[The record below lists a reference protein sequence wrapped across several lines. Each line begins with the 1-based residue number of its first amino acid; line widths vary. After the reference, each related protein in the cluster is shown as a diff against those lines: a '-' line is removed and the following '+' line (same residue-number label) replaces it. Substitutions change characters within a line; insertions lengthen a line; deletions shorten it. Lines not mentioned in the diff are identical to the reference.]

1 MTPSHSFPVLTGWRG
16 LLAVLLLWA
25 FFAQTVT
32 GLVAQSP
39 TVDEQAHLMRGYL
52 YLKLGTPVFKIGHP
66 VLADTL
72 AAVPLWALTN
82 LDIPADPAAFQS
94 NDWGNYSD
102 HFVWR
107 PGINVELVFFLSRL
121 TVVAIGMAFAALVFR
136 WASRVWG
143 MGAGLVALALFVFD
157 PTIVA
162 HSELVTHD
170 VPVGFFYFAAT
181 YGLWRYLETRRA
193 RDLILTGVVF
203 GLAQGSKFSA
213 LLLVPLMVA
222 MVGLWP
228 FLRGAGVTDRVRWLK
243 DRAWGLLAIFAIG
256 GLTLWALYRFDVRPL
271 PGSSLPV
278 PAASYFEDLLWE
290 VRYFNHARYFFLW
303 GQYSATGWWYYFP
316 VAFVLKTPLPAML
329 LISAALMGL
338 RRQSNWPRLAALLL
352 PLLAYLLSTLVSPL
366 DIGYRYFIPALPYL
380 YVLAGRLAATARQ
393 HWRLALAGVLAW
405 SAAIAVYIHP
415 DNLAYFNEL
424 AGGPDNGW
432 RYLVDSNID
441 WGQSLPALRDIVRQN
456 QLGRIKLS
464 YFGSA
469 HPSYYGLDAELL
481 PTADLTPEQGNP
493 STNTF
498 YPADPA
504 PGVYAI
510 SATNLQGIAMGP
522 DQWDTFRY
530 FRNRRPFA
538 RAGHS
543 IFLYRVEPSGPSVD
557 VVLSGLQVD
566 ELAPATFNAFGTNDV
581 HLRWADPGNCLII
594 PAHPAWYVARGDEL
608 DAWGWSAARSCAT
621 TTGQP
626 CRLYAP
632 DEAAHARAM
641 ARLESLSRTSKA
653 WRSPDLT
660 PSPDSMFVLSLPVN
674 LGDQIQFLGYELQ
687 SATPDRISLLT
698 AWRVTVPP
706 SGRRAIFVHLL
717 APGGKVI
724 AQWDGLDVPVEGWRV
739 GDTFVQKVSVL
750 PPPNVAP
757 GKYWIQVGMYNPDT
771 MERLPV
777 VVQESH
783 IADRVLLDAV
793 SLGETP

>member
-1 MTPSHSFPVLTGWRG
+1 MTPTRSSSVLTGWRG
-16 LLAVLLLWA
+16 LVAVLLLWA

-52 YLKLGTPVFKIGHP
+52 YLKLGAPVFKIGHP

-102 HFVWR
+102 RFVWR
-107 PGINVELVFFLSRL
+107 PGVNVELIFFLSRL

-181 YGLWRYLETRRA
+181 YGLWRYLETRRT

-228 FLRGAGVTDRVRWLK
+228 FLRGSGVTGRLHWLK
-243 DRAWGLLAIFAIG
+243 DRALGLLAIFTIG
-256 GLTLWALYRFDVRPL
+256 GLTLWALYHFEVRPL

-290 VRYFNHARYFFLW
+290 VRYFSHERYFFLW
-303 GQYSATGWWYYFP
+303 GQYSTTGWWYYFP

-329 LISAALMGL
+329 LIGAAFMGL
-338 RRQSNWPRLAALLL
+338 RKSPWPRLMALLL
-352 PLLAYLLSTLVSPL
+352 PSSAYLFSTLVSPL

-380 YVLAGRLAATARQ
+380 YVLTGSLAVSARR
-393 HWRLALAGVLAW
+393 HWRWALAGVLAW

-415 DNLAYFNEL
+415 DNLAYFNEV

-441 WGQSLPALRDIVRQN
+441 WGQSLPALRDIVKRY

-469 HPSYYGLDAELL
+469 HPSYYSLDFDPL

-493 STNTF
+493 STNAF
-498 YPADPA
+498 YPPDPT

-522 DQWDTFRY
+522 DKWDTFRY
-530 FRNRRPFA
+530 FRNLRPFA
-538 RAGHS
+538 KAGHS
-543 IFLYRVEPSGPSVD
+543 IFLYRVEPSGPPVD

-566 ELAPATFNAFGTNDV
+566 ELAPATFDAFGTNDV
-581 HLRWADPGNCLII
+581 HLHWSDPDNSLVIT
-594 PAHPAWYVARGDEL
+594 ARPAWYVARGGEL
-608 DAWGWSAARSCAT
+608 DAWGWSAARPCAT
-621 TTGQP
+621 LTSRL

-632 DEAAHARAM
+632 DEAAHAGAM
-641 ARLESLSRTSKA
+641 ARLESLSSTSKA

-660 PSPDSMFVLSLPVN
+660 PLPDSVFVLALPAN
-674 LGDQIQFLGYELQ
+674 LGDQVQFLGYGFQ
-687 SATPDRISLLT
+687 SVTSDRISILT
-698 AWRVTVPP
+698 AWHVTALPT
-706 SGRRAIFVHLL
+706 GRRAIFVHML
-717 APGGKVI
+717 APEGKVF
-724 AQWDGLDVPVEGWRV
+724 AQRDGLDVPVEGWRV
-739 GDTFVQKVSVL
+739 GDTFIQQMSIQ
-750 PPPNVAP
+750 PPSNAAR
-757 GKYWIQVGMYNPDT
+757 GKYWIQVGMYDPDT

-777 VVQESH
+777 VAQEGP
-783 IADRVLLDAV
+783 IADRILLDAV